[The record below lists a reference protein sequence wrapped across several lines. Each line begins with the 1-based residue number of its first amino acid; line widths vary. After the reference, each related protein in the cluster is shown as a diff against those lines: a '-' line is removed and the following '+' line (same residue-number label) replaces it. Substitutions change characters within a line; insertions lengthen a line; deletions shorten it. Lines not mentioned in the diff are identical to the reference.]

1 MRTIDGEDFN
11 DIGVAHFC
19 GETGLVFEGL
29 DANFVVTVFLVENF
43 NCDFAIECGIPA
55 YENDAH
61 ASGGKAFFKAVVS
74 KDLLY
79 LFLSRAA
86 GADDGLER
94 AETRYV

>member
-43 NCDFAIECGIPA
+43 NCDFAI
-55 YENDAH
+55 
-61 ASGGKAFFKAVVS
+61 SVVS
-74 KDLLY
+74 QPTKMTLMPPVAKR
-79 LFLSRAA
+79 FSR
-86 GADDGLER
+86 R
-94 AETRYV
+94 

>member
-1 MRTIDGEDFN
+1 VRTIDGEDFN

-43 NCDFAIECGIPA
+43 NCDFAIECGIA
-55 YENDAH
+55 ADENDAH
-61 ASGGKAFFKAVVS
+61 ASGGKALFKAVVS
-74 KDLLY
+74 KDPLY

-86 GADDGLER
+86 GADNGLER
-94 AETRYV
+94 AEARYV